1 MYNKELFITIDHI
14 EDFCPCHHLRPGDEL
29 VLRKDYCNPYD
40 DEAIAVYDTK
50 DVKIGYVANSV
61 RSVARGTCSAGRIYD
76 DLNEEGNCK
85 VCFILDDVAIAR
97 LQ

>member
-1 MYNKELFITIDHI
+1 MHKELFITIDHI
-14 EDFCPCHHLRPGDEL
+14 EDFCPCPHLRPGDVL
-29 VLRKDYCNPYD
+29 ILRKDLCNPYD
-40 DEAIAVYDTK
+40 DEAIAVYDDK
-50 DVKIGYVANSV
+50 DMKIGYVANSV

-76 DLNEEGNCK
+76 QMKEEENCK